1 MANSHTVILIA
12 MVSAY
17 QSGAA
22 SLKETKTALTSAGYV
37 CGKLILYYKY
47 YCILNAPSFLL

>member
-12 MVSAY
+12 VVSAH

-37 CGKLILYYKY
+37 FGKLILYYKY
-47 YCILNAPSFLL
+47 YYILNAPSFLL